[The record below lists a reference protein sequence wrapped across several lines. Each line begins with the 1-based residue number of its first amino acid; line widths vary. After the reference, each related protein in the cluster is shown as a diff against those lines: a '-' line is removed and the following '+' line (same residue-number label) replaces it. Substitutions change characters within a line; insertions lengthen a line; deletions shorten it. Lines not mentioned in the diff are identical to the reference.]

1 VGAQAVREVA
11 AEVVTDVAHPA
22 MVAIAIDANID

>member
-1 VGAQAVREVA
+1 VVA
-11 AEVVTDVAHPA
+11 EMLTDVAHPA